1 MMSIVLLVFL
11 TGCAPSLAP
20 DQVCEDYVDTW
31 LYESCMCLDAHQGYF
46 NAVADGCCDEGYR
59 MAMQA
64 ACDTEREQDSRW
76 DSGDGIPGLPVDTGS
91 AHEPACE
98 WLTSCSSLS
107 CVEPTCDPNPPS
119 GGDK

>member
-64 ACDTEREQDSRW
+64 ACDTEREQDGRW
-76 DSGDGIPGLPVDTGS
+76 DSGTPGLPVDTG
-91 AHEPACE
+91 AHEPCE

-119 GGDK
+119 GDDK